1 MSALGVAIGE
11 GGIGVWEA
19 ESLPGQSPWFFLF
32 PRPPA
37 VRGGEGGGRGDRKNP
52 GDRVQPRS
60 HMTPGGP
67 NAGRPTRK
75 NP

>member
-1 MSALGVAIGE
+1 MSALGIANKE

-37 VRGGEGGGRGDRKNP
+37 FRGGEAGGRGNRKNQ
-52 GDRVQPRS
+52 GDCFKPRNN
-60 HMTPGGP
+60 MTTGAP
-67 NAGRPTRK
+67 NTGRPTRK